1 MTAATV
7 AVMTDD
13 KAIHRHIDELV
24 AEERSLRDRL
34 ARGEISVQD
43 EHDRLRAV
51 EMELDQYWDLLRQ
64 RDARR
69 HVGEDPDSARVRPS
83 DVVEGY
89 QG

>member
-1 MTAATV
+1 MS
-7 AVMTDD
+7 DD
-13 KAIHRHIDELV
+13 RTIHQHIDDLV
-24 AEERSLRDRL
+24 AEERSLRTRL
-34 ARGEISVQD
+34 SRGEISRD
-43 EHDRLRAV
+43 EEHARLSAV

-69 HVGEDPDSARVRPS
+69 HVGEDSDEASIRPS

>member
-1 MTAATV
+1 
-7 AVMTDD
+7 MTDD
-13 KAIHRHIDELV
+13 KSIHLHIDELV
-24 AEERSLRDRL
+24 AEERSLRQRL
-34 ARGEISVQD
+34 ARGEISRQE

-51 EMELDQYWDLLRQ
+51 EIELDQYWDLLRQ

-69 HVGEDPDSARVRPS
+69 HAGEDPDDARVRPS